1 MGDGRVKER
10 RLRFPREEIRVGRFR
25 NAVAIVT
32 GGGGGI
38 GAAICERLASEGAR
52 VAVCD
57 VNESLATAVAE
68 GLRDRGLTAG
78 AHAVDITSGEA
89 CARLVEDVVAAHGRI
104 DVLAN
109 NAGINRR
116 GPLLDLAEDDWNA
129 TFAVNLDAMF
139 HLCRAALPHMI
150 AAGGGAI
157 VNTASQ
163 WGLYP
168 APGHI
173 AYNVSKAAVVAFT
186 QNLARDYAPHNI
198 RVNAVCPG
206 EIRTPMLEAGL
217 AAKGLT
223 FEDLDKK
230 VPFGRIG
237 RPDEVA
243 ALVAFLASDEAPF
256 ICGAAVEITGA
267 QAVA

>member
-1 MGDGRVKER
+1 MT
-10 RLRFPREEIRVGRFR
+10 RFE

-38 GAAICERLASEGAR
+38 GAAICDRLATEGAR

-57 VNESLATAVAE
+57 VNEALAQAVSAK
-68 GLRDRGLTAG
+68 LRDRGLEAEPYS
-78 AHAVDITSGEA
+78 VDITSAEA
-89 CARLVEDVVAAHGRI
+89 CARLVEDVVSAHGRI

-116 GPLLDLAEDDWNA
+116 GALLDLTEDDWNA

-139 HLCRAALPHMI
+139 HLCRAVLPHMI
-150 AAGGGAI
+150 AAGKGAV

-173 AYNVSKAAVVAFT
+173 AYNASKAAVVAFT
-186 QNLARDYAPHNI
+186 QNLARDYAPLNI

-223 FEDLDKK
+223 VADLDKN

-237 RPDEVA
+237 RPEEVA